1 MDVLNRAVKIRG
13 VTTRWY
19 CRGAGH
25 REKVEK
31 EKEKGFDGKWMKTSG
46 GGGEE
51 RGGGVD
57 VFKMDKK
64 QESHFLNSH
73 VLFLMCMVSV
83 SVNTTS

>member
-1 MDVLNRAVKIRG
+1 
-13 VTTRWY
+13 
-19 CRGAGH
+19 
-25 REKVEK
+25 
-31 EKEKGFDGKWMKTSG
+31 MKTSG

-51 RGGGVD
+51 REGGVD

-64 QESHFLNSH
+64 QESHFLNSQSS